1 MREWKT
7 VLVIAT
13 VAALLG
19 VAVWLFLSPKPP
31 NTQVVQPPPT
41 EQEPTTKQP
50 SQKSPS
56 HPHKKPQ
63 DNVAGP
69 DLSKLG
75 KISGKVVCNGAG
87 VANALVQAKLGRQ
100 VVASA
105 RTDAGG
111 NFTIKFLAA
120 GVYRITAQK
129 AGYAEGSIGGIRLQ
143 EGEELSGVVVEL
155 ERGGAIVGEVLDE
168 AGQPVS
174 GAIIYAW
181 LYRGRRVAQTFKT
194 ATDEQGRFRL
204 DNLPQGN
211 YRLRATAKGYLN
223 EHHYEDTTV
232 SADQESEVNFMLR
245 KGASISGTITD
256 ETGNPV
262 HRARVTLAKTDGTAL
277 FAHQTFSDKNGSFS
291 LTGLPEG
298 TYKLKVWHKEYL
310 PQDAGP
316 FTVRPPDEMRDVR
329 IILAQGA
336 TLKGIVMDS
345 DGNPLAGVTVAATS
359 SAPYLYRNTVTDKNG
374 RFVIRGLPN
383 TPLTVSA
390 TATRG
395 RFLSW
400 VKRNIRPSPD
410 ELRIT
415 LTKGASLEGDIVADQ
430 PPKRYQ
436 ILFYLIEG
444 GRKRFAKQAFL
455 QGDTHFVITGIK
467 PARYAVKA
475 RAQGYTDSEEQTVDL
490 TSGKGYV
497 RLTLR
502 KK

>member
-7 VLVIAT
+7 IVVMVV

-19 VAVWLFLSPKPP
+19 VAVWLFISPKPP
-31 NTQVVQPPPT
+31 ETQIL
-41 EQEPTTKQP
+41 QP
-50 SQKSPS
+50 SSAKRQSAKKEPAPPRPPK
-56 HPHKKPQ
+56 PHRKPRP
-63 DNVAGP
+63 NVAGP

-75 KISGKVVCNGAG
+75 KISGKVVCDG
-87 VANALVQAKLGRQ
+87 VGVGDVLLQAELGGR

-105 RTDAGG
+105 RSDADG
-111 NFTIKFLAA
+111 NFTIRFLAA
-120 GVYRITAQK
+120 GVYRIKARK
-129 AGYAEGSIGGIRLQ
+129 AGYAEGSVSGIRLE

-155 ERGGAIVGEVLDE
+155 ERGGAIVGRVLDE
-168 AGQPVS
+168 AGQPVG
-174 GAIIYAW
+174 GALIYAW
-181 LYRGRRVAQTFKT
+181 LYRGDRVARTFKT

-204 DNLPQGN
+204 DNLPQGD
-211 YRLRATAKGYLN
+211 YRLRATAKGYLR
-223 EHHYEDTTV
+223 ERRYEETTV
-232 SADQESEVNFMLR
+232 SADRESEVNFVLQ
-245 KGASISGTITD
+245 KGASISGIITD
-256 ETGNPV
+256 ESGKPV
-262 HRARVTLAKTDGTAL
+262 HKARVMLAKIDGTAL
-277 FAHQTFSDKNGSFS
+277 FAHQTFSDKDGSFT
-291 LTGLPEG
+291 LMGLPEG
-298 TYKLKVWHKEYL
+298 TFKLKVWHKEYL
-310 PQDAGP
+310 PQEAGP
-316 FTVRPPDEMRDVR
+316 FTIRPPDEMRDVR

-336 TLKGIVMDS
+336 TLQGVVTDS
-345 DGNPLAGVTVAATS
+345 EGNPLAGITVAATC
-359 SAPYLYRNTVTDKNG
+359 AVPYLYRNTVTDKEG

-383 TPLTVSA
+383 APLTVSA

-395 RFLSW
+395 GFLTW
-400 VKRNIRPSPD
+400 VKRNIRPGLG
-410 ELRIT
+410 ELRIV
-415 LTKGASLEGDIVADQ
+415 LAKGATLEGDIIADQ

-436 ILFYLIEG
+436 ILFYLLEK

>member
-7 VLVIAT
+7 VVVMVV

-19 VAVWLFLSPKPP
+19 VAVWLFISPKPP
-31 NTQVVQPPPT
+31 ETQILQPPSAK
-41 EQEPTTKQP
+41 QRSAKREPSRSTP
-50 SQKSPS
+50 SE
-56 HPHKKPQ
+56 PHRKRRE
-63 DNVAGP
+63 NVAGP

-75 KISGKVVCNGAG
+75 KISGKVVCNGVG
-87 VANALVQAKLGRQ
+87 VGDVLVQAELGGR
-100 VVASA
+100 VAASA

-111 NFTIKFLAA
+111 NFTIRFLAA
-120 GVYRITAQK
+120 GVYRIRARK
-129 AGYAEGSIGGIRLQ
+129 AGYVEGSVSGIRL
-143 EGEELSGVVVEL
+143 EEREELSGVVVEL
-155 ERGGAIVGEVLDE
+155 ERGGAIVGRVLDE

-181 LYRGRRVAQTFKT
+181 LYRGKRVARTFKT
-194 ATDEQGRFRL
+194 TTDEQGRFRL
-204 DNLPQGN
+204 DNLPQGD

-245 KGASISGTITD
+245 KGASISGIITD

-262 HRARVTLAKTDGTAL
+262 HRARITLAKTDGTAL

-291 LTGLPEG
+291 LVGLPEG
-298 TYKLKVWHKEYL
+298 TFKLKVWHKEYL
-310 PQDAGP
+310 PQEAGP
-316 FTVRPPDEMRDVR
+316 FTLRPPDEMRDVR
-329 IILAQGA
+329 IILAQGV
-336 TLKGIVMDS
+336 TLKGVVTDS
-345 DGNPLAGVTVAATS
+345 DGNPLAGITVAATS
-359 SAPYLYRNTVTDKNG
+359 SVPYLYRNTVTDKKG
-374 RFVIRGLPN
+374 RFEIRGLPN
-383 TPLTVSA
+383 ASLTVSA

-395 RFLSW
+395 GFLSW
-400 VKRNIRPSPD
+400 VRRNIRAGLG
-410 ELRIT
+410 ELRIV
-415 LTKGASLEGDIVADQ
+415 LTKGATLEGDIIADQ

-436 ILFYLIEG
+436 ILFYLIEK

-467 PARYAVKA
+467 PGRYAVKA
-475 RAQGYTDSEEQTVDL
+475 RAQGYTDSDEQTVDL